1 MTFNIA
7 LNFEDGITRFIQC
20 HAGEKVLDA
29 AYRQKVNLPMDC
41 SDGVCGTCKCHCASG
56 EYDLGEDYLDEA
68 LSDDEAQNR
77 QVQPASGARMENTHQ
92 RPDPGAD
99 HKANLEADN
108 VNQPAAKGLENGIGD
123 LEGADDPGVLLGGD
137 PEALF

>member
-41 SDGVCGTCKCHCASG
+41 STAFAVPAMP
-56 EYDLGEDYLDEA
+56 L
-68 LSDDEAQNR
+68 R
-77 QVQPASGARMENTHQ
+77 QR
-92 RPDPGAD
+92 
-99 HKANLEADN
+99 
-108 VNQPAAKGLENGIGD
+108 
-123 LEGADDPGVLLGGD
+123 
-137 PEALF
+137 

>member
-56 EYDLGEDYLDEA
+56 EYGAGTTGEFSVRY
-68 LSDDEAQNR
+68 R
-77 QVQPASGARMENTHQ
+77 HRTGG
-92 RPDPGAD
+92 RPG
-99 HKANLEADN
+99 
-108 VNQPAAKGLENGIGD
+108 
-123 LEGADDPGVLLGGD
+123 
-137 PEALF
+137 